1 MQNAIVRDS
10 GGSSMCETDFSPW
23 QMGELLLRWFHLYQ
37 IMCAFALLSNVFF
50 FVLRMEEHEELDR
63 HFVHDFLLIHVLE
76 RIAEY
81 LKCSLLNHQQLG
93 SLQRKLLKSG
103 TCSSPKAAAKALF
116 SFFFCTARWC
126 NWCIHEAAGFDWHY
140 CRVDR
145 FYLLYHLVDSSEVF
159 MIPHVLPCFVGMFRK
174 LNQQK
179 HVRLTMMK
187 VVKGQWNWAM
197 CCTLKDW
204 WRNHIVRRFGFCW
217 KMIETCSWSI
227 WSDCYQRNVRLK
239 DLRVAV
245 FWLPT
250 DQLRSNIT
258 AVWFVIA
265 MPTCMAI
272 YFGLVYLCRGRVDR
286 WKEAEALVLRIVW
299 DACNRYRLVADYFQ
313 RPQMN
318 EAFSVASGS
327 LRTRLWHNMAQDFLI

>member
-1 MQNAIVRDS
+1 MLQWLQLTCRMRLSEIQVVPACVKQTFPLDKWGNSCSVDS
-10 GGSSMCETDFSPW
+10 TCIRSCAPLLCYQMC
-23 QMGELLLRWFHLYQ
+23 
-37 IMCAFALLSNVFF
+37 VF
-50 FVLRMEEHEELDR
+50 FVLRMEELDR

-145 FYLLYHLVDSSEVF
+145 FYRLYHLVASSEVF

-179 HVRLTMMK
+179 HVRLTMK
-187 VVKGQWNWAM
+187 VVKGQWN
-197 CCTLKDW
+197 
-204 WRNHIVRRFGFCW
+204 
-217 KMIETCSWSI
+217 
-227 WSDCYQRNVRLK
+227 
-239 DLRVAV
+239 
-245 FWLPT
+245 
-250 DQLRSNIT
+250 
-258 AVWFVIA
+258 
-265 MPTCMAI
+265 
-272 YFGLVYLCRGRVDR
+272 
-286 WKEAEALVLRIVW
+286 
-299 DACNRYRLVADYFQ
+299 
-313 RPQMN
+313 
-318 EAFSVASGS
+318 
-327 LRTRLWHNMAQDFLI
+327 

>member
-10 GGSSMCETDFSPW
+10 GGSSMCETDISPW
-23 QMGELLLRWFHLYQ
+23 QMGKLLLRWFHLYQ
-37 IMCAFALLSNVFF
+37 VMCAFALLSNVFF
-50 FVLRMEEHEELDR
+50 FVLRMEELDR

-145 FYLLYHLVDSSEVF
+145 FYLLYHLVASSEVF

-179 HVRLTMMK
+179 HVRLTMK

-217 KMIETCSWSI
+217 KT
-227 WSDCYQRNVRLK
+227 
-239 DLRVAV
+239 
-245 FWLPT
+245 
-250 DQLRSNIT
+250 
-258 AVWFVIA
+258 IA
-265 MPTCMAI
+265 MFLRLLPAERRPYVWKIWELQCFGFQLTNWGQTSQQYGLSLQCQLVWQFTLAWYTFVVAEWINGKRPRPWCCGSFGMPAI
-272 YFGLVYLCRGRVDR
+272 AIAWWLITSRGLK
-286 WKEAEALVLRIVW
+286 WM
-299 DACNRYRLVADYFQ
+299 
-313 RPQMN
+313 RPSQ
-318 EAFSVASGS
+318 
-327 LRTRLWHNMAQDFLI
+327 